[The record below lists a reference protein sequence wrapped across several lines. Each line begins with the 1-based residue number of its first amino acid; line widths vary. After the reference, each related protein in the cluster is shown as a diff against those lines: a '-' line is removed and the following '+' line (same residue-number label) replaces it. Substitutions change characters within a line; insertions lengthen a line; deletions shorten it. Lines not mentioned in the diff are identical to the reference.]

1 MTVRREI
8 TADELEDLATGA
20 GVLGT
25 GGGTHPYLEL
35 LNIQKLY
42 GEGKRVDMIEAD
54 DLADDD
60 LVAVV
65 GFMGAPLVT
74 KERLPDPDHAVR
86 PLRLMEA
93 YTGKSFAAVMS
104 IEIGSENSVLPLLVG
119 ALTGIPMVDADAMGR
134 AFPEAQMASFAIR
147 GLPMSPFAMSDI
159 RDNDLILTR
168 TASPTWTERLGRQA
182 CIEVGSIAATCS
194 APRTGREIKDHAILG
209 SVSRALRL
217 GAAVRAARRRHASP
231 IEAVLEAEN
240 GVALFRGKVS
250 DVARRTTGGFITGY
264 TQIDGVDEYAG
275 SRFDVDFQ
283 NEFSIGWRDGEVVVT
298 VPDLIC
304 ILDSI
309 TGEAL
314 GTETIRYGQ
323 RVDVLSLA
331 ADPLQRSPEGLEWV
345 GPRAFGYDLEY
356 VTLHD

>member
-1 MTVRREI
+1 MSLREI

-42 GEGKRVDMIEAD
+42 SEGKRVTMVDPQ
-54 DLADDD
+54 DLEDDD
-60 LVAVV
+60 AIAVV

-86 PLRLMEA
+86 PLHLMEA
-93 YTGKSFAAVMS
+93 FTGKPFKAVMS
-104 IEIGSENSVLPLLVG
+104 IEIGSENSMLPLLIG
-119 ALTGIPMVDADAMGR
+119 ALTGMPMVDADAMGR

-147 GLPMSPFAMSDI
+147 GLSMAPFAMCDI
-159 RDNDLILTR
+159 RDNDLILTK

-217 GAAVRAARRRHASP
+217 GAAVRAARRRHENP
-231 IEAVLEAEN
+231 IQAVLQAEN
-240 GVALFRGKVS
+240 GVALFRGKVA
-250 DVARRTTGGFITGY
+250 DVARRMTDGFVRGY
-264 TQIDGVDEYAG
+264 AKIDGLDDFAG
-275 SRFDVDFQ
+275 SVFNVDFQ
-283 NEFSIGWRDGEVVVT
+283 NEFSIGWRDGDVVVT

-304 ILDSI
+304 ILDSV

-345 GPRAFGYDLEY
+345 GPRAFGYDLDY
-356 VTLHD
+356 VSLHGG